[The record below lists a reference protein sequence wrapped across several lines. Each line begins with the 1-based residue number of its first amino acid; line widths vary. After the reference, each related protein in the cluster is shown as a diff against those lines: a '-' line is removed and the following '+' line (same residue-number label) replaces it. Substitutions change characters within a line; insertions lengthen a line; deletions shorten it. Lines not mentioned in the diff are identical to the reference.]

1 MYKIVILIFRLYF
14 LGGRVDMFNIQTE
27 YIILGIFIKYVL
39 EDSLAGR
46 NGILKIGDRILEV
59 SVIELCIR

>member
-1 MYKIVILIFRLYF
+1 
-14 LGGRVDMFNIQTE
+14 MFNIQTE

-39 EDSLAGR
+39 EDSLVGR

>member
-1 MYKIVILIFRLYF
+1 
-14 LGGRVDMFNIQTE
+14 MFNIQIE

-59 SVIELCIR
+59 SVIELCIW